1 MSSRSSTASNI
12 FWYDSVIIDI
22 LLFIPLG
29 LLVHHTHRAPLTCGR
44 SFEKKKHSST
54 PYLAYAR
61 SVFLKM
67 SQTSS
72 TPGRLQSNDSRQR
85 QSLLEEI
92 QRLKKAHADASHL
105 STWALEEWDKD
116 RKENT
121 RIRLDMESLR
131 ISAEEAEG
139 RAEEAEHRA
148 EEAER
153 RAEKAERNLSRIQGR
168 VPEIINA
175 WRAMGQAFRNVTGQT
190 LDDSND
196 AKFVPEDEGKVDY
209 QGQSIAQAS
218 EGEEIDDQGQQSD
231 QASQHE
237 ETDYQAQQGDQ
248 ASQGEQSYYMGQRS
262 DQASEGENELHSFE
276 PETISNLEDD
286 SQSGSS

>member
-1 MSSRSSTASNI
+1 
-12 FWYDSVIIDI
+12 
-22 LLFIPLG
+22 
-29 LLVHHTHRAPLTCGR
+29 
-44 SFEKKKHSST
+44 
-54 PYLAYAR
+54 
-61 SVFLKM
+61 M

-72 TPGRLQSNDSRQR
+72 TPGRLQSDDSRQR
-85 QSLLEEI
+85 QSLSEEI

-131 ISAEEAEG
+131 IS
-139 RAEEAEHRA
+139 AEEAEHRA

-196 AKFVPEDEGKVDY
+196 AKFVPEDEGMVDY

-248 ASQGEQSYYMGQRS
+248 ASQGDQPYYMGQRS
-262 DQASEGENELHSFE
+262 DQASEGENELHPFE

-286 SQSGSS
+286 SQYGSS